1 MTDQPEFT
9 EHPQSH
15 TKVQGSS
22 VTFSSNADGVPIP
35 TFSWTK
41 DGSVVTANYRIS
53 LSADNKH
60 LTITNVNGRDR
71 GEYRCEAHN
80 ILNTVKSNAATL
92 TIQRKDVLFYSKS
105 VQLITCVPLASLDNF
120 GYFVQSSK
128 VSLVEQVKTG
138 ITEKFSAST
147 TAK

>member
-1 MTDQPEFT
+1 ME
-9 EHPQSH
+9 
-15 TKVQGSS
+15 GSS
-22 VTFSSNADGVPIP
+22 VTFSCDANGVPLP

-41 DGSVVTANYRIS
+41 DKSAVTANDRFI

-60 LTITNVNGRDR
+60 LTITNVKGRDR

-80 ILNTVKSNAATL
+80 IVNTVKSNAATL

-105 VQLITCVPLASLDNF
+105 VQLITYVPLASLDNF
-120 GYFVQSSK
+120 SYFVQSSK

-147 TAK
+147 TAN

>member
-1 MTDQPEFT
+1 ME
-9 EHPQSH
+9 
-15 TKVQGSS
+15 GSS
-22 VTFSSNADGVPIP
+22 VTFSSDAIGVPIP

-41 DGSVVTANYRIS
+41 DKSAVAANDRIR
-53 LSADNKH
+53 LSPDNRH

-80 ILNTVKSNAATL
+80 IVNTVKSKAATL

-128 VSLVEQVKTG
+128 VSLVEQVKTD
-138 ITEKFSAST
+138 ITGKFSAST

>member
-1 MTDQPEFT
+1 ME
-9 EHPQSH
+9 
-15 TKVQGSS
+15 GSS
-22 VTFSSNADGVPIP
+22 VTFSSDAIGVPIP

-41 DGSVVTANYRIS
+41 DKSAVAANDRIR
-53 LSADNKH
+53 LSPDNRH

-80 ILNTVKSNAATL
+80 IVNTINSNAATL
-92 TIQRKDVLFYSKS
+92 TIQRKDIFYYSKS

-128 VSLVEQVKTG
+128 VSLVEHVKTG
-138 ITEKFSAST
+138 ITETFSAST

>member
-1 MTDQPEFT
+1 ME
-9 EHPQSH
+9 
-15 TKVQGSS
+15 GSS
-22 VTFSSNADGVPIP
+22 VTFSSDAIGVPIP

-41 DGSVVTANYRIS
+41 DKSAVAANDRIR
-53 LSADNKH
+53 LSPDNRH

-80 ILNTVKSNAATL
+80 IVNTVKSNAATL

-128 VSLVEQVKTG
+128 VSLVEQVKTD
-138 ITEKFSAST
+138 ITGKFSAST

>member
-41 DGSVVTANYRIS
+41 GGSAVTANNRIS
-53 LSADNKH
+53 LSADDKQ
-60 LTITNVNGRDR
+60 LSLTNVNRTDS
-71 GEYRCEAHN
+71 GEYRCVAAN
-80 ILNTVKSNAATL
+80 SVGTVNSNAATL
-92 TIQRKDVLFYSKS
+92 TVHCK
-105 VQLITCVPLASLDNF
+105 
-120 GYFVQSSK
+120 
-128 VSLVEQVKTG
+128 KTFTHFLLLNS
-138 ITEKFSAST
+138 IIYY
-147 TAK
+147 

>member
-41 DGSVVTANYRIS
+41 GGSAVTANNRIS
-53 LSADNKH
+53 LSADDKQ
-60 LTITNVNGRDR
+60 LSLTNVNYRTDS
-71 GEYRCEAHN
+71 GEYRCVAAN
-80 ILNTVKSNAATL
+80 SVGTVNSNAAML
-92 TIQRKDVLFYSKS
+92 TVHCK
-105 VQLITCVPLASLDNF
+105 
-120 GYFVQSSK
+120 
-128 VSLVEQVKTG
+128 KTFTHFLLLNS
-138 ITEKFSAST
+138 IIYY
-147 TAK
+147 

>member
-1 MTDQPEFT
+1 ME
-9 EHPQSH
+9 
-15 TKVQGSS
+15 GSS
-22 VTFSSNADGVPIP
+22 VTFSSDAIGVPIP

-41 DGSVVTANYRIS
+41 DKSAVAANDRIR
-53 LSADNKH
+53 LSPDNRH

-128 VSLVEQVKTG
+128 VSLVEQVKTD
-138 ITEKFSAST
+138 ITGKFSAST